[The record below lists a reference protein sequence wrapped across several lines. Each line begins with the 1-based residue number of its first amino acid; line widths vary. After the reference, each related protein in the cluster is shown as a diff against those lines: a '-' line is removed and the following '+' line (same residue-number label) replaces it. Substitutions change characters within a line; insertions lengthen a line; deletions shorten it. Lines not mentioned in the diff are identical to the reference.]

1 MKKET
6 NHNLPTEAEHQER
19 MKTIQVEMH
28 AKIAAAREKRDLLIV
43 HTGTGKGKSTAAF
56 GLLARNLGHGRRSV
70 VVQFVKSGDSAIARA
85 LSNSR
90 LEWHRTGRG
99 FTWDT
104 QNRAADI
111 ASCRKGWDLACAA
124 LQDPG
129 VKFLLLDELNIVLTY
144 DYLPLAEVLAALRA
158 RAPGKHVVITGR
170 CAPAELIAAADLV
183 TEMTEIKHPFQA
195 GVKAQAGVEF

>member
-1 MKKET
+1 MKKDT

-19 MKTIQVEMH
+19 MKQIQVEMH

-43 HTGTGKGKSTAAF
+43 HTGPGKGKSTAAF

-85 LSNSR
+85 LRNPL
-90 LEWHRTGRG
+90 LEWHRTGQG

-111 ASCRKGWDLACAA
+111 ASCRQGWDLACAA
-124 LQDPG
+124 LQNPE

-144 DYLPLAEVLAALRA
+144 DYLPLAEVLAALQA

-170 CAPAELIAAADLV
+170 GAPAELIAAADLV
-183 TEMTEIKHPFQA
+183 TEMTEIKHPFKA
-195 GVKAQAGVEF
+195 GVKAQVGVEF

>member
-1 MKKET
+1 MKNT
-6 NHNLPTEAEHQER
+6 DHNLPTEAEHQER
-19 MKTIQVEMH
+19 MKTIQAEMH

-43 HTGTGKGKSTAAF
+43 HTGNGKGKSTAAF

-70 VVQFVKSGDSAIARA
+70 VIQFIKSGDAAVARA
-85 LSNSR
+85 LHGP
-90 LEWHRTGRG
+90 LLAWHRVGEG

-104 QNRAADI
+104 QDRAADI

-124 LQDPG
+124 LQNPG

-144 DYLPLAEVLAALRA
+144 EYLPLAEVLAALQA

-170 CAPAELIAAADLV
+170 GAPAELIAAADLV
-183 TEMTEIKHPFQA
+183 TEMTETKHPFKA
-195 GVKAQAGVEF
+195 GVKAQVGVEF